1 MIATKRSEWESDII
15 MNEEDIISLFY
26 AKSHKE
32 TRKILFPL
40 AEKGNKVANY
50 FMGNMLISPIDQTIA
65 PDISVGLSFMKSS
78 ASANYSPALEF
89 LGNLYAYSE
98 IVKNDTM
105 KAHTFFYMAAN
116 IENKVD
122 LGYHLILED
131 EFEISEADINN
142 SKENARYC
150 LEVGLEQCELLSR

>member
-1 MIATKRSEWESDII
+1 

-32 TRKILFPL
+32 THKILSPL
-40 AEKGNKVANY
+40 AKKGHKVANY

-65 PDISVGLSFMKSS
+65 PDISVGLRFMESS
-78 ASANYSPALEF
+78 ARANYSPAFEF
-89 LGNLYAYSE
+89 LGNLYAYSK
-98 IVKNDTM
+98 IVKNDLV
-105 KAHTFFYMAAN
+105 KAHTFFYIAAT

-122 LGYHLILED
+122 LGYHLIIED

-150 LEVGLEQCELLSR
+150 LEVGLEQCKLLSR